1 MLVSSHIIG
10 VVMKKIIFTI
20 FISLLILSSCSKKE
34 NTELKISTNP
44 WIGYAPLFYAKEMG
58 YLETL
63 NISLIHNISLSEST
77 KLYSIG
83 KVDMI
88 AATQHE
94 YFALKEIGEDIV
106 PIALLDRSDGGD
118 IVLSN
123 KSIDQLKNAD
133 QIFAY
138 LEIDSIN
145 IDIIKD
151 FIKHHKLDMNKIE
164 FINADQVQIT
174 ELKTSKNKNMLIV
187 TYVPY
192 NYNLEENGFIQLAST
207 KDLNQIIVID
217 AILVNKKILITHR
230 DKLQEFKSIINKSIY
245 EITKNKQASY
255 KLVKKYL
262 DNMPYK
268 EYEESFDLIKWEN
281 IPSKEILDKLKNISY
296 ESKYLIK

>member
-1 MLVSSHIIG
+1 MLVSSHVIG
-10 VVMKKIIFTI
+10 VVMKKIIFAI

-174 ELKTSKNKNMLIV
+174 ELKTIKNKNMLIV

>member
-1 MLVSSHIIG
+1 
-10 VVMKKIIFTI
+10 MKKIIFTI

-174 ELKTSKNKNMLIV
+174 ELKTIKNKNMLIV

>member
-1 MLVSSHIIG
+1 
-10 VVMKKIIFTI
+10 MKKIIFTI
-20 FISLLILSSCSKKE
+20 FLSLLVLSSCSKKE
-34 NTELKISTNP
+34 DKELKISTNP

-58 YLETL
+58 YLNKL

-77 KLYSIG
+77 KLYSMG

-94 YFALKEIGEDIV
+94 YFSLLKIGEDIV
-106 PIALLDRSDGGD
+106 PISLLDRSDGGD

-123 KSIDQLKNAD
+123 RSLNELKSAD
-133 QIFAY
+133 KIFAY

-164 FINADQVQIT
+164 FINADQVQIAD
-174 ELKTSKNKNMLIV
+174 LQINKNKNMLLV

-192 NYNLEENGFIQLAST
+192 NYTLEKSGFIQLAST
-207 KDLNQIIVID
+207 KNLNSIVVVDGILINKKVLQDNKEKLLKFKQIID
-217 AILVNKKILITHR
+217 
-230 DKLQEFKSIINKSIY
+230 KSIT

-262 DNMPYK
+262 DNMPYN
-268 EYEESFDLIKWEN
+268 EYIESFELIKWEN
-281 IPSKEILDKLKNISY
+281 IPSKEILDKLKDINY
-296 ESKYLIK
+296 ESKYLLK

>member
-1 MLVSSHIIG
+1 
-10 VVMKKIIFTI
+10 MKKIIFAI

-174 ELKTSKNKNMLIV
+174 ELKTIKNKNMLIV

>member
-1 MLVSSHIIG
+1 MLVFKYVIG

-20 FISLLILSSCSKKE
+20 FLSLLVLSSCSKKE
-34 NTELKISTNP
+34 DKELKISTNP

-58 YLETL
+58 YLNKL

-77 KLYSIG
+77 KLYSMG

-94 YFALKEIGEDIV
+94 YFSLLKIGEDIV
-106 PIALLDRSDGGD
+106 PISLLDRSDGGD

-123 KSIDQLKNAD
+123 RSLNELKSAD
-133 QIFAY
+133 KIFAY

-164 FINADQVQIT
+164 FINADQVQIAD
-174 ELKTSKNKNMLIV
+174 LQINKNKNMLLV

-192 NYNLEENGFIQLAST
+192 NYTLEKSGFIQLAST
-207 KDLNQIIVID
+207 KNLNSIVVVDGILINKKVLQDNKEKLLKFKQIID
-217 AILVNKKILITHR
+217 
-230 DKLQEFKSIINKSIY
+230 KSIT

-262 DNMPYK
+262 DNMPYN
-268 EYEESFDLIKWEN
+268 EYIESFELIKWEN
-281 IPSKEILDKLKNISY
+281 IPSKEILDKLKDINY
-296 ESKYLIK
+296 ESKYLLK